1 MTGFFVSWLKS
12 LVAFSV
18 VPVVPVVPVVA
29 DKDLIGIAVEHLLPG
44 SSSVRYVRSLYF
56 GTGLGSRRRYN
67 HRHRDPSRIW
77 VRIRF

>member
-1 MTGFFVSWLKS
+1 MTGFLVSWLKS
-12 LVAFSV
+12 LVAFS
-18 VPVVPVVPVVA
+18 VVPVVA

-67 HRHRDPSRIW
+67 HRHREFGSGSGFEDNI
-77 VRIRF
+77 

>member
-12 LVAFSV
+12 LVAFW
-18 VPVVPVVPVVA
+18 VVPVVPVVA

-44 SSSVRYVRSLYF
+44 SSSVRYVQSLYF

-67 HRHRDPSRIW
+67 HRHREFGSGSGFEDNI
-77 VRIRF
+77 

>member
-1 MTGFFVSWLKS
+1 MTGFLVSWLES

-18 VPVVPVVPVVA
+18 VPVA

-67 HRHRDPSRIW
+67 HRHREFGSGSGFEDNI
-77 VRIRF
+77 